1 MVALKSEPHRAK
13 HAEGEL
19 FNAAEKLAYRI
30 DEAAQ
35 ASGIGRTSLYELIGS
50 GQLKAFKAAGR
61 RLIMR
66 ADLEAFLASCRDLA

>member
-1 MVALKSEPHRAK
+1 MVAPNSDPLLRKD
-13 HAEGEL
+13 AEHTGSD
-19 FNAAEKLAYRI
+19 FHGKLAYRI

-35 ASGIGRTSLYELIGS
+35 ASGLGRTTLYELIGS

-66 ADLEAFLASCRDLA
+66 SDLEAFLASYRE

>member
-1 MVALKSEPHRAK
+1 MVAPKSDPALPKDAEPTSPDYHR
-13 HAEGEL
+13 
-19 FNAAEKLAYRI
+19 KLAYRI

-35 ASGIGRTSLYELIGS
+35 ACGIGRTSLYELIGS

-66 ADLEAFLASCRDLA
+66 SDLEAFLASCRK

>member
-1 MVALKSEPHRAK
+1 MVAPKSNPVPPKGAEPIRSD
-13 HAEGEL
+13 
-19 FNAAEKLAYRI
+19 FPEKLAYRI
-30 DEAAQ
+30 DEAAH

-66 ADLEAFLASCRDLA
+66 SDLEAFLASCRE

>member
-1 MVALKSEPHRAK
+1 MVAPKSDPLLSKDPGSDFH
-13 HAEGEL
+13 G
-19 FNAAEKLAYRI
+19 KLAYRI
-30 DEAAQ
+30 DEAAL

-66 ADLEAFLASCRDLA
+66 SDLEAFLASCRK